1 MERTQEICLRIRPSP
16 HPHHPIACGIISGLD
31 FRVEYVQSF
40 LFQEQGEPALEVPV
54 ESQQP
59 EIESRILELRVMM
72 EVGRCGKSQGE
83 QDLACLFSQKQP
95 HLGLISTVE
104 AGEVHQP
111 TERPTRCLLLPI

>member
-1 MERTQEICLRIRPSP
+1 MIFNLLLEEKRILIQAERAQL
-16 HPHHPIACGIISGLD
+16 
-31 FRVEYVQSF
+31 
-40 LFQEQGEPALEVPV
+40 EQGEPALEVPV